1 MLLIGPPGS
10 GKTHFVLEQIE
21 TAVREGRGDEA
32 RLVVPTVSMA
42 RHTLHTLARRAAA
55 VAADTV
61 TTLADFIT
69 RLTPEAREPSPAL
82 SAWLLEQVIA
92 ESGRAEFA
100 ALGDATG
107 PATAA
112 ARTMR
117 EFWAA
122 GCDSARVAPLATS
135 PAQQAFAE
143 VFHRYEECLGAL
155 GYVSPWGRF
164 QLAAAAIRAGA
175 LGRLREVYLDGFFHL
190 TAGERELIQAVAD
203 TVEKPVVTLI
213 EDPRPALERLPI
225 RRLEKIH
232 RPAVIPTVSEATTPT
247 QEIEEIAR
255 VILDERAGRPGSP
268 TRRKKGTGT
277 DFCDPP
283 AADTE
288 KFRARKIGCQSP
300 IFARA
305 DSAPELTA
313 PEEGKGLSFA
323 GYGVVLRSPE
333 AYAPIICRVFE
344 RFGIPFRLRRAE
356 PLSAHASVRFLP
368 ALLQA
373 AQEGFPAEKTLMAL
387 RHPACAG
394 GEPGELDTFDFEVR
408 RHLPGRGLSFLELHA
423 KRYRSVTKRL
433 AKLREFASS
442 ARESLPPPEWAERV
456 REFHHDWW
464 RRPEVGD
471 GADQET
477 SDDRVLT
484 LRSAARAVVAFRTAA
499 EEAAALLSVSGDR
512 EVPLSGYLR
521 ALEFVLR
528 RTAVAPSDNR
538 RDVVQVLSIFEARQ
552 WELPVVFVPGLVE
565 GQFPRRPERDLFFNE
580 SDRERLRRNGIPLR
594 STEAREAE
602 ERLLFRVA
610 STRAREKLFLSHA
623 RLDEQSRP
631 LLRSFFLETA
641 KENDRVLAP
650 IRLREQAPDYA
661 PPSGA
666 HIRSPELRQ
675 WIVAKHESF
684 SPTSLERF
692 LQCPF
697 QYFARRTLR
706 LEEAPPAPEDR
717 LDALVEGNIVHRAMA
732 MWSKDRA
739 RPILEILREVFEL
752 ELNYHRIPKTFRTL
766 AALYRI
772 EDDLERFCS
781 ERAAGGIPGATGQG
795 YEVEFDYLAERDE
808 GDNLLIKGRV
818 DRFEVLGEEHAFVV
832 DYKYSGKQQIND
844 LVRGHDQGHK
854 VQGSLYLLGLE
865 KELGLRPAGMQF
877 WGLRGETTRR
887 GWVVEGRVPEEFI
900 QRTDIKVTE
909 NNFRGILNQG
919 RERALD
925 AMDEIRDGR
934 IEVAPRDREECNSRC
949 NFRDLCRIQL

>member
-21 TAVREGRGDEA
+21 AAVRKGRADEA

-42 RHTLHTLARRAAA
+42 RHTLHTLARRGAA

-82 SAWLLEQVIA
+82 RAWLLEQVIA
-92 ESGRAEFA
+92 ESGRPEFA

-143 VFHRYEECLGAL
+143 VFHRYEERLGAL

-175 LGRLREVYLDGFFHL
+175 LGRLRQVYFDGFFHL

-232 RPAVIPTVSEATTPT
+232 RPAVIPTVSEAATPT

-255 VILDERAGRPGSP
+255 VILDEQAGHR
-268 TRRKKGTGT
+268 
-277 DFCDPP
+277 D
-283 AADTE
+283 
-288 KFRARKIGCQSP
+288 P

-313 PEEGKGLSFA
+313 PEESKGPSFA

-333 AYAPIICRVFE
+333 AYAPIIRRVFE

-394 GEPGELDTFDFEVR
+394 GEPGELDAFDFEVR
-408 RHLPGRGLSFLELHA
+408 RNLPGRGLSFLELRA

-456 REFHHDWW
+456 REFHQIWW

-512 EVPLSGYLR
+512 KVPLSAYLR

-528 RTAVAPSDNR
+528 RTAVAPPDNR

-580 SDRERLRRNGIPLR
+580 SDRERLRRSGMPLR
-594 STEAREAE
+594 SAEDREAE

-641 KENDRVLAP
+641 KEDDRALTPV
-650 IRLREQAPDYA
+650 RLREPVPDYDV
-661 PPSGA
+661 PSSPR
-666 HIRSPELRQ
+666 IRSPELRQ

-752 ELNYHRIPKTFRTL
+752 ELSHNRIPKTFRTL

-772 EDDLERFCS
+772 EDDLERFCA

-832 DYKYSGKQQIND
+832 DYKYSGKQQISD
-844 LVRGHDQGHK
+844 LVRGHDEGHK

-865 KELGLRPAGMQF
+865 QELGLRPAGMQF